1 MSEGK
6 VLVSCHLYNENL
18 SCSGYCPPITNLKYE
33 QEKKEKIREELKKQA
48 EEQRD
53 KHVILPD

>member
-1 MSEGK
+1 M
-6 VLVSCHLYNENL
+6 SCHLYNENL